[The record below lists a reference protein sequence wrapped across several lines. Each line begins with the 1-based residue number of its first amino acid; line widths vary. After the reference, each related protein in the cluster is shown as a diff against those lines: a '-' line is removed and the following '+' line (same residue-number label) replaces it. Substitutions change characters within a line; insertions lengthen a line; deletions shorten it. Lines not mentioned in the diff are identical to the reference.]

1 MAELIAFL
9 IEHFQDF
16 DACPPTPDLGHF
28 LEEVGFDEVEVGNAL
43 MLLHVLAE
51 QPPLL
56 HETSHTQV
64 LRVYCA
70 EELENLPQEV
80 IGLLHFLEQAGALN
94 TVQREY
100 VIHALLHLPAD
111 EITVDMAKLL
121 ALLVLWA
128 QKAEL
133 PVLIGDELMMALQR
147 ETMMH

>member
-16 DACPPTPDLGHF
+16 DACPPSSDLGHF
-28 LEEVGFDEVEVGNAL
+28 LEEAGFDEIEVGNAL

-51 QPPLL
+51 QPPMLNDTL
-56 HETSHTQV
+56 SQHA

-70 EELENLPQEV
+70 EELELLPQEV
-80 IGLLHFLEQAGALN
+80 IDLLYSLERAHALN
-94 TVQREY
+94 TQQREF
-100 VIHALLHLPAD
+100 VIHALLHMPAE
-111 EITVDMAKLL
+111 EITVNMAKVL

-133 PVLIGDELMMALQR
+133 PILIGDELMMALQS
-147 ETMMH
+147 ETIMH

>member
-16 DACPPTPDLGHF
+16 DACPPTSDLGHF
-28 LEEVGFDEVEVGNAL
+28 LEEVGFDEVEVSHAL

-56 HETSHTQV
+56 HETHQTEV

-70 EELENLPQEV
+70 EELEILPQEV

-94 TVQREY
+94 TLQREY
-100 VIHALLHLPAD
+100 VIHALLLLPTE
-111 EITVDMAKLL
+111 EITVDTTKLL

-133 PVLIGDELMMALQR
+133 PVLIGDELMMALQK
-147 ETMMH
+147 EPLMH

>member
-56 HETSHTQV
+56 PVS
-64 LRVYCA
+64 R
-70 EELENLPQEV
+70 
-80 IGLLHFLEQAGALN
+80 
-94 TVQREY
+94 R
-100 VIHALLHLPAD
+100 
-111 EITVDMAKLL
+111 
-121 ALLVLWA
+121 
-128 QKAEL
+128 KA
-133 PVLIGDELMMALQR
+133 PSFRSGI
-147 ETMMH
+147 